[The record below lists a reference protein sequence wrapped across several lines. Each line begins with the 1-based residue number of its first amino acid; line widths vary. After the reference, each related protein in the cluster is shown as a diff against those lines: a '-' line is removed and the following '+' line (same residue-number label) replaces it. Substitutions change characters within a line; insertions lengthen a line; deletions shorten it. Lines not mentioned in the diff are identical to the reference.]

1 MLVPISS
8 TAYRKNAAQ
17 SQQTG
22 FSKILGHDCEELS
35 GVRDLC
41 VVSVSFTV
49 ASCGYVCVYSLH
61 FTVVV
66 PDSESMCHFQ
76 VLLAVFR
83 FMAHLQASLLDYI
96 VAVISS
102 KP

>member
-22 FSKILGHDCEELS
+22 FSKILGHDCVEELF

-49 ASCGYVCVYSLH
+49 ASCGYVCACVYSLH

-83 FMAHLQASLLDYI
+83 FMAHLQASLLDYL
-96 VAVISS
+96 
-102 KP
+102 